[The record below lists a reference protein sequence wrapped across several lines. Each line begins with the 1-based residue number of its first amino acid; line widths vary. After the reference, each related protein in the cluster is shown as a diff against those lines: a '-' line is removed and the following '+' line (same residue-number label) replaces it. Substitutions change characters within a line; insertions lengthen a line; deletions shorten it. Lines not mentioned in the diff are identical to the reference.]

1 MNEYKIAYQS
11 MENNLDVLQKKIAD
25 LPKGALRRKMIKG
38 REYYYL
44 QYREGKQ
51 VKSRYIHAEELKDIS
66 RQIEERKE
74 LEKRLQEQQVRVAQY
89 AKALGIH
96 RTYRPVKD
104 VDYTEY
110 TLFMSA
116 VAHDHKSM
124 DMDRFIEKYDTSKYR
139 GLQKRYLAG
148 FFDYISG
155 IEQGKARSTNDLVL
169 DPYTYLMY
177 FKYGEKEVLQQE
189 LKKAIPAFLCRG
201 LLITNVQEAV
211 SGSYN

>member
-74 LEKRLQEQQVRVAQY
+74 LEKRLQEQQVRVAQS

-96 RTYRPVKD
+96 RT
-104 VDYTEY
+104 
-110 TLFMSA
+110 
-116 VAHDHKSM
+116 
-124 DMDRFIEKYDTSKYR
+124 
-139 GLQKRYLAG
+139 
-148 FFDYISG
+148 
-155 IEQGKARSTNDLVL
+155 
-169 DPYTYLMY
+169 
-177 FKYGEKEVLQQE
+177 
-189 LKKAIPAFLCRG
+189 
-201 LLITNVQEAV
+201 
-211 SGSYN
+211 